1 MIERILHSRAFI
13 AYTLACATGLTLD
26 RYYCPWPS
34 GDLMLRLVAVREP
47 VVYAGLYYT
56 LISARL
62 KPMSKPLAAL
72 A

>member
-26 RYYCPWPS
+26 RNCPWPS
-34 GDLMLRLVAVREP
+34 GDLMLRLIAVREP
-47 VVYAGLYYT
+47 LVYAGLYPKFRP
-56 LISARL
+56 LIPVVL
-62 KPMSKPLAAL
+62 KAA